1 MRNKNNETAEQLE
14 LRRLMKMEISTQT
27 ESYQG
32 STKRK
37 IWKLSNGTIHRD
49 FGPAIEWEDGS
60 KFWHR
65 HGLLHRVDGPARIEN
80 GNYGHFEEYF
90 INGQKLTKE
99 EFEKKQGGS

>member
-37 IWKLSNGTIHRD
+37 IWKLSNGTPWTI
-49 FGPAIEWEDGS
+49 
-60 KFWHR
+60 
-65 HGLLHRVDGPARIEN
+65 
-80 GNYGHFEEYF
+80 
-90 INGQKLTKE
+90 T
-99 EFEKKQGGS
+99 